1 MSFTAP
7 ATGKVQLTV
16 ELRGGESIVFDK
28 LPIGST
34 YRITEAGNVYK
45 ASYAVVNAAE
55 VGNVVSESGANTANM
70 TDLATGLEIVDEDE
84 EITVTFTNTGVTYSV
99 RFAKQD
105 ETGEFLEGATLRI
118 TDTLGRTV
126 YEWETDGDVAAY
138 ELPAGTFYLS
148 ETAAPAG
155 YYRYEGE
162 IEFTVSTNGTITSG
176 GNTVYIISITD
187 YETEVSI
194 IKKEESGNALE
205 GAQLLVIDKEED
217 VTVYSFTSGTRAETV
232 KGKLEAGKT
241 YILREIT
248 APAGYKLAE
257 DVEFTVAN
265 SGVTEVEMTDAQTV
279 ARITKVKEDGT
290 PLAGAALRVLDP
302 DGNPVCEFE
311 SGEEASIFTGV
322 LSLGVTYTLHEVSA
336 PDGYAIAPDQTF
348 TLDENGEAT
357 VTMTDK
363 KTEVS
368 IIKTNTSGE
377 PLEGATLQL
386 LSGETVIEE
395 WVSTTEPHVF
405 TGITVGEYTLHEV
418 EPPEGFILA
427 ADITFVLTPEGKIT
441 VNGEKVERIAMVDE
455 KIAPPPPP
463 PTEPEPEPVLYNLV
477 VTEEIYG
484 EAPRT
489 DEFTFVLEFSHPDV
503 ELPESFEV
511 EGSRFPNGGRIV
523 FSEVTNETADIAGT
537 GSGTPAMKAEFILG
551 HLEEIKIK
559 GLPDGTVIKIVQ
571 VGGDERYET
580 KIDGTL
586 DPTRT
591 ADRSVEHA
599 DVRVD
604 YANGYYSAPEPE
616 PEPEPEQPETTP
628 EPTPEPV
635 PEPDEEIEEP
645 ETPLDNIPDT
655 GDSRTTAL
663 WFALS
668 ALSLFGIATIL
679 RKKKEN

>member
-1 MSFTAP
+1 
-7 ATGKVQLTV
+7 
-16 ELRGGESIVFDK
+16 
-28 LPIGST
+28 
-34 YRITEAGNVYK
+34 
-45 ASYAVVNAAE
+45 
-55 VGNVVSESGANTANM
+55 VSESGANTANM
-70 TDLATGLEIVDEDE
+70 TDLATELEIVEDGE

-99 RFAKQD
+99 RFAKLD
-105 ETGEFLEGATLRI
+105 ESGEFLEGATLRI

-126 YEWETDGDVAAY
+126 HEWETDGDVAAY

-148 ETAAPAG
+148 EVAAPAG

-176 GNTVYIISITD
+176 GNTVYIIAITD
-187 YETEVSI
+187 AETEVSI
-194 IKKEESGNALE
+194 IKKDESGNALE

-217 VTVYSFTSGTRAETV
+217 VTIYSFTSGARAETI
-232 KGKLEAGKT
+232 KGKLETGKT

-248 APAGYKLAE
+248 APAGYKLAA

-265 SGVTEVEMTDAQTV
+265 SGTTEVTMEDAQTV

-386 LSGETVIEE
+386 LSGETVIKE
-395 WVSTTEPHVF
+395 WVSTAEAHVISGL
-405 TGITVGEYTLHEV
+405 TPGEYILHEV
-418 EPPEGFILA
+418 EPPEGFVLA
-427 ADITFVLTPEGKIT
+427 ADISFVLTPEGKIT
-441 VNGEKVERIAMVDE
+441 VNGEEVERIAMVDQ

-463 PTEPEPEPVLYNLV
+463 PVEPEPVLYNLV

-503 ELPESFEV
+503 ELPESFEI

-523 FSEVTNETADIAGT
+523 FSAVTNESADTAGT

-591 ADRSVEHA
+591 ADRAVEHA

-616 PEPEPEQPETTP
+616 PEPEPEPVPEPDP
-628 EPTPEPV
+628 EPTPEPKPD
-635 PEPDEEIEEP
+635 PEEEIDEP
-645 ETPLDNIPDT
+645 ENPFDNKNDT
-655 GDSRTTAL
+655 GDNDQTGI
-663 WFALS
+663 WLS
-668 ALSLFGIATIL
+668 LTVFSLFGLAVIV
-679 RKKKEN
+679 RKKIKE